1 MNTWSIKCNFCGE
14 ELSYGARRCPYCGSL
29 LGANANK
36 PQSET
41 NTGFSNT
48 PDVNPQPISQPISQ
62 PIPQPISQP
71 IPPASDNRQEVYSG
85 EEPVSEA
92 YDKDESYNKN
102 ESYYNYESIEKAD
115 QNKKESQITDK
126 QADGVNTQS
135 GNYYQAGAVN
145 NSLGS
150 NPHTGYTYGL
160 RNDDIDPGC
169 KPLSNGTKVFLTSI
183 STVLWIG
190 QLVGIIAAIIYM
202 NSEYD
207 ADRKSFGVALM
218 VASLIFFVVESCL
231 GCFIAMGIF

>member
-41 NTGFSNT
+41 NTGFGNT
-48 PDVNPQPISQPISQ
+48 PAVNPQPISQPNLQPNPQ
-62 PIPQPISQP
+62 PIPQPIP
-71 IPPASDNRQEVYSG
+71 TASDNRQEVYSG
-85 EEPVSEA
+85 EELVSEA
-92 YDKDESYNKN
+92 YDKDESY
-102 ESYYNYESIEKAD
+102 YNYESLEKAD
-115 QNKKESQITDK
+115 QNVNESQITDK
-126 QADGVNTQS
+126 QAYGVNTQS
-135 GNYYQAGAVN
+135 SNYYQADAVN
-145 NSLGS
+145 NSVGS
-150 NPHTGYTYGL
+150 NPPTGYAYGL
-160 RNDDIDPGC
+160 RNDDADTEC

-231 GCFIAMGIF
+231 GFFIAMGIF